1 MKKIY
6 LVSSSL
12 LILMALMSGCGK
24 KMAQSHSETKA
35 MAYEEVSEA
44 VMMPEPM
51 EYRGGN
57 IDANV
62 MYNAPI
68 QMPSVAVVAPNT
80 ESYKHNEQNKFIE
93 VSSSPLSTFSTD
105 VDTASYSNVRRML
118 DANSL
123 PPKDA
128 VRTEEFV
135 NYFSY
140 NYKEPTTNEPFFINL
155 KVDDALWNKK
165 HKLIQI
171 GLQSKK
177 ANIEKLPPSNLV
189 FLLDVSGSMNDEN
202 KLPLLKKSLKLLVN
216 QLRAEDKVSI
226 VVYAGSSGLVLDRA
240 KGSEKEKIISALD
253 KLEAGGSTAGGE
265 GIRLAY
271 EIAKKSFIKN
281 GNNRVI
287 LATDGDFNVGQSSE
301 SELIELIEEKKKS
314 GVYLSILGFGM
325 GNYKDDKVEALAD
338 KGNGNYAYIDNLL
351 EAKKVLVTQMSGT
364 LYTVA
369 KDVKVQVEFNPQK
382 VSSYR
387 LLGYE
392 NRKMANED
400 FNDDKKDA
408 GEVGMGHS
416 VTALYEVVLNDGTNS
431 SKVDKLKYQTAVVN
445 PSDELAT
452 VKIRYKEPKANSSKL
467 MSRVVSFQNSDI
479 SDVDSKFIQSV
490 VGFSMILRNVE
501 EKGDLTY
508 NKVLS
513 LAKASKGSDDEG
525 YRAEFIKMIEN
536 AMLSK

>member
-1 MKKIY
+1 
-6 LVSSSL
+6 
-12 LILMALMSGCGK
+12 MALMSGCGER
-24 KMAQSHSETKA
+24 MAQSHSETKA
-35 MAYEEVSEA
+35 MEYQGVSEA

-51 EYRGGN
+51 EYRTTGAVA
-57 IDANV
+57 DM
-62 MYNAPI
+62 MYYPPI
-68 QMPSVAVVAPNT
+68 QMPSVAVVTPNT

-93 VSSSPLSTFSTD
+93 VASSPLSTFSTD

-240 KGSEKEKIISALD
+240 KGSEKEKIINALD

-287 LATDGDFNVGQSSE
+287 LATDGDFNVGQTSE
-301 SELIELIEEKKKS
+301 SELIKLIEEKKKS

-382 VSSYR
+382 VSYYR

-452 VKIRYKEPKANSSKL
+452 VKIRYKEPKADSSKL

-501 EKGDLTY
+501 EKGNLTY